1 MKMTIEA
8 MKSRKEKVLNRKA
21 IFMFDSIDEGRLN
34 ERFLAFLAKGLISKT
49 GRRSL
54 PLFRDPDRAS

>member
-8 MKSRKEKVLNRKA
+8 MKSREEKGLNRKA
-21 IFMFDSIDEGRLN
+21 IFILDSRNEGWQN
-34 ERFLAFLAKGLISKT
+34 ELFLTHLAKGLISKT
-49 GRRSL
+49 TRRSL